1 MSFELAAPL
10 HIFEEKETP
19 FFTIESIARAGF
31 RCIDFNFA
39 DWILV
44 EDWSTSPAKLARVA
58 GGYPQLCKFSG
69 GAFHP
74 RACAYV

>member
-39 DWILV
+39 D
-44 EDWSTSPAKLARVA
+44 
-58 GGYPQLCKFSG
+58 
-69 GAFHP
+69 
-74 RACAYV
+74 

>member
-44 EDWSTSPAKLARVA
+44 EDCPLRQQNWPRVA